1 MTALD
6 LAISRLQV
14 NEGFRPVVYRDIKGI
29 ETIGY
34 GFNISS
40 GIKQP
45 AALALLTAQAQDLE
59 KQLEGLSWPMQL
71 DEVRF
76 SVMIELAFNLGFS
89 GLLGFGNMIAAL
101 KAQNWQAAH
110 DELLDSEAGRLLP
123 TRYGQLANLLLNG
136 E

>member
-14 NEGFRPVVYRDIKGI
+14 NEGFRPMVYRDTKGV

-34 GFNISS
+34 GFNISA

-101 KAQNWQAAH
+101 KAQNWQVAH

>member
-14 NEGFRPVVYRDIKGI
+14 NEGFRPMVYRDIKGI

-34 GFNISS
+34 GFNISA

-101 KAQNWQAAH
+101 KAQNWQVAH